1 MLQSSRSGIY
11 AIKDPCSGDKQ
22 FSHAKL
28 VVYCDMETDGG
39 GWTVIQRRNASMGWV
54 DFFRNWADYENGF
67 GDVDGEFWIGLK
79 NIYELTTQHDMELE
93 VTVWNDSRTS
103 LTWNY
108 PRFKIKGPNEHYALS
123 NIVSTGTGDGSYG
136 AFYFDS
142 GISRGTYWRYFS
154 TYDRDNDRVSNINCG
169 YSDQAGWWH
178 LNCAYANPNGR
189 HHPTYQPGTR
199 LPRQRLVW
207 KTSRGYNIYTHSEMK
222 IRKRSCI

>member
-79 NIYELTTQHDMELE
+79 IIYELTTQHDMELE

-108 PRFKIKGPNEHYALS
+108 PRFQIDGPRYKYKLS
-123 NIVSTGTGDGSYG
+123 SIVSSGSGDGSYG
-136 AFYFDS
+136 AFYS
-142 GISRGTYWRYFS
+142 ISTRYFS
-154 TYDRDNDRVSNINCG
+154 TYDRDNDQSGANCA
-169 YSDQAGWWH
+169 YTDQAGWWYY
-178 LNCAYANPNGR
+178 NCAYANLNGR
-189 HHPTYQPGTR
+189 HRPSLLPGTR
-199 LPRQRLVW
+199 MPRQRLVW
-207 KTSRGYNIYTHSEMK
+207 RTSSSGYEIYTHSEMK
-222 IRKRSCI
+222 IRPKLCM